1 MAISSMIWG
10 TPEGI
15 VVSNARGDKLKVVGI
30 YVNKDTG
37 TIVIEYDDTPKGGE

>member
-10 TPEGI
+10 PSAEV
-15 VVSNARGDKLKVVGI
+15 VVSNAEGEKLKVVGI

-37 TIVIEYDDTPKGGE
+37 TIVIEYDDKPKEGG